1 MIRSY
6 RGITPRLADGAWV
19 DPQASVIGDVTL
31 GADTSVWPMA
41 VLRGDVNRIVVGA
54 RTNVQDGSILHVT
67 HDGPHTPGGVP
78 LLIGDDVTIGH
89 GVILHACTI
98 GNRVLIGMGAKL
110 LDKVVVENE
119 VFVAAGS
126 LVSPGKRLE
135 SGWLYRGVP
144 AVAARRLTADETA
157 NLRYSAEHY
166 VRVKNHHVASLA

>member
-6 RGITPRLADGAWV
+6 RGITPRLAEGAWV

-31 GADTSVWPMA
+31 GSNASVWPMA
-41 VLRGDVNRIVVGA
+41 VVRGDVNSIVIGN

-67 HDGPHTPGGVP
+67 HDGPYTPGGVP

-98 GNRVLIGMGAKL
+98 GHRVLIGMGARL
-110 LDKVVVENE
+110 LDNVVVQDE
-119 VFVAAGS
+119 VFIAAGS
-126 LVSPGKRLE
+126 LVTPGKVLE
-135 SGWLYRGVP
+135 SGWLYRGMP
-144 AVAARRLTADETA
+144 AVQARRLTDDEIT